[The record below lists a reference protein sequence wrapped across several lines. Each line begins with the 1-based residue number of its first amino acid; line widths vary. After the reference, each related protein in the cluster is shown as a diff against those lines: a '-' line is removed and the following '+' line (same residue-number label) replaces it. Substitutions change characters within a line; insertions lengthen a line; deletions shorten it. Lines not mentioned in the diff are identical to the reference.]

1 MRFSLPLTQKKCVE
15 KVKFHRTAQNACN
28 SYAMYAFSILLFP
41 NIWQTFAEN
50 FFKKVDARRFGRF
63 SFNILFKG
71 PNKLNE
77 K

>member
-1 MRFSLPLTQKKCVE
+1 
-15 KVKFHRTAQNACN
+15 
-28 SYAMYAFSILLFP
+28 MYAFSILLFP

-63 SFNILFKG
+63 SFNILFNG
-71 PNKLNE
+71 PNKFNE